1 MIDPT
6 VIMSHRAAAETDIAV
21 SEIKPDKIFVLYDTT
36 TLDLCA
42 PILKNSDAI
51 KGAGQIVIGAT
62 DANKTLESL
71 ASVWSALS
79 NGGASR
85 HSLLIN
91 VGGGMV
97 SDLGGFAA
105 STFKRGIAYINVP
118 TTLLSMVDASVGG
131 KTAINFNGLKNEVG
145 VFKAPRR
152 VIVDTEFL
160 RSLDTRNLLSGYAEM
175 IKHGLI
181 SNEKVW
187 SQLMN
192 FNFNDCDIAE
202 LHDMVAASI
211 DIKANIVKQDPHEH
225 GIRKALNV
233 GHTAGHALESFALS
247 KSRPVLHGY
256 AVAWGMVCELF
267 LSKTKKNFPSM
278 QMQQTIDYIRRNYG
292 SFAFTCN
299 DYDRLFELM
308 RHDKKNT
315 GGIINFTL
323 LSGIG
328 KIELDCTAS
337 KEEIMAMLDF
347 FGDAMN

>member
-42 PILKNSDAI
+42 PILKDSDAI

-145 VFKAPRR
+145 VFNAPRR

-225 GIRKALNV
+225 
-233 GHTAGHALESFALS
+233 
-247 KSRPVLHGY
+247 
-256 AVAWGMVCELF
+256 
-267 LSKTKKNFPSM
+267 
-278 QMQQTIDYIRRNYG
+278 
-292 SFAFTCN
+292 
-299 DYDRLFELM
+299 
-308 RHDKKNT
+308 
-315 GGIINFTL
+315 
-323 LSGIG
+323 
-328 KIELDCTAS
+328 
-337 KEEIMAMLDF
+337 
-347 FGDAMN
+347 

>member
-6 VIMSHRAAAETDIAV
+6 VIMSRRAAAELDKAV
-21 SEIKPDKIFVLYDTT
+21 SEIRPDKVFVLYDTT
-36 TLDLCA
+36 TLSLCA
-42 PILKNSDAI
+42 PLLKDSAALKDAVR
-51 KGAGQIVIGAT
+51 IVIGAT
-62 DANKTLESL
+62 DANKTLETL
-71 ASVWSALS
+71 ASVWTELS

-85 HSLLIN
+85 HSLLVN

-105 STFKRGIAYINVP
+105 SAFKRGIAYINVP

-131 KTAINFNGLKNEVG
+131 KTAINFNGLKNEIG
-145 VFKAPRR
+145 VFNAPRR

-160 RSLDTRNLLSGYAEM
+160 RSLDTQNLLSGYAEM

-181 SNEKVW
+181 SNEKNW
-187 SQLMN
+187 AQLMN

-211 DIKANIVKQDPHEH
+211 DIKADIVRQDPHEH

-233 GHTAGHALESFALS
+233 GHTAGHALESFALA
-247 KSRPVLHGY
+247 KQRPVLHGH

-267 LSKTKKNFPSM
+267 LSKTKKNFPSS
-278 QMQQTIDYIRRNYG
+278 QMQQTIAYIRQNYG
-292 SFAFTCN
+292 SIAYTCK
-299 DYDRLFELM
+299 DYGRLYELM

-315 GGIINFTL
+315 GGIVNFTL

-337 KEEIMAMLDF
+337 KDEIMAMLDF
-347 FGDAMN
+347 FRDATD

>member
-1 MIDPT
+1 
-6 VIMSHRAAAETDIAV
+6 
-21 SEIKPDKIFVLYDTT
+21 
-36 TLDLCA
+36 
-42 PILKNSDAI
+42 
-51 KGAGQIVIGAT
+51 
-62 DANKTLESL
+62 
-71 ASVWSALS
+71 
-79 NGGASR
+79 
-85 HSLLIN
+85 
-91 VGGGMV
+91 
-97 SDLGGFAA
+97 
-105 STFKRGIAYINVP
+105 
-118 TTLLSMVDASVGG
+118 
-131 KTAINFNGLKNEVG
+131 
-145 VFKAPRR
+145 
-152 VIVDTEFL
+152 
-160 RSLDTRNLLSGYAEM
+160 M

-267 LSKTKKNFPSM
+267 LSKTKKNFPST

-328 KIELDCTAS
+328 KIELDSTAS

-347 FGDAMN
+347 FGDTMN